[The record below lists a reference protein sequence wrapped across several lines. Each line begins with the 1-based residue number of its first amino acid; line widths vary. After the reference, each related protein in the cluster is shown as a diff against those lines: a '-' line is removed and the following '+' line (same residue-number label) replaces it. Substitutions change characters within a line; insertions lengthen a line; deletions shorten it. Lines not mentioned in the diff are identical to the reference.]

1 MLRMVPCSSKERGA
15 EQNMSYEWPIDP
27 AEFFT
32 ERRPQMLRMGLPEAD
47 VNSVQHAVKEMWKD
61 SPGGWVY
68 EWSELARKYAEAGRS
83 DMAAQ
88 AYGWA
93 KFPTLANAAMRTAL
107 ANQLEQYLRAAA
119 DFPVRFERRVL
130 DLPHQGESTPVPVH
144 IFAAEGLAADAP
156 AIVAS
161 GGVDSWKMDLHGIFV
176 ALATTKIA
184 RIVTFDIAGT
194 GESRVPMTPAGGAQ
208 IVDGLVAEARKMGA
222 RKVAHLG
229 ISMGGY
235 YSARSGLA
243 GKVDAAIVLG
253 GPVESA
259 FTSDRRYQFGMYD
272 IVGNAL
278 GFNQRPEP
286 AEIQTRRSEFSLRPL
301 LDQDL
306 NAPMLVINGAD
317 DVHIPQQDT
326 LVFQGRRD
334 TDVHLLPDTGH
345 CAVTKLP
352 EAMMIM
358 MGWLTEKLKV

>member
-1 MLRMVPCSSKERGA
+1 
-15 EQNMSYEWPIDP
+15 MSYEWPIDP

-47 VNSVQHAVKEMWKD
+47 VDAVQRTVREMWED
-61 SPGGWVY
+61 GPGGWTR
-68 EWSELARKYAEAGRS
+68 EWSELARKHAEAGRS
-83 DMAAQ
+83 DVAAQ

-93 KFPTLANAAMRTAL
+93 KFPTLANSGMRTAL
-107 ANQLEQYLRAAA
+107 AKQLEQYLLAAPN
-119 DFPVRFERRVL
+119 FPVRFERRVL
-130 DLPHQGESTPVPVH
+130 DLPYQGGSTSVPVH
-144 IFAAEGLAADAP
+144 IFTAAGLAGDAP
-156 AIVAS
+156 AIIAS
-161 GGVDSWKMDLHGIFV
+161 GGVDGWKMDLHGIFV

-194 GESRVPMTPAGGAQ
+194 GESRVPMTPAGGAE
-208 IVDGLVAEARKMGA
+208 IVDGLIAEARKIGA

-243 GKVDAAIVLG
+243 GKVDAALVLG
-253 GPVESA
+253 GPVETA
-259 FTSDRRYQFGMYD
+259 FAPDRRYQYGMYD
-272 IVGNAL
+272 IVANAM
-278 GFNQRPEP
+278 GFNKRPEP
-286 AEIQTRRSEFSLRPL
+286 AEIQARRNDFSLRPL

-334 TDVHLLPDTGH
+334 TEVHLLPDTGH

-358 MGWLTEKLKV
+358 MGWLNRKLSA